1 MTVREVIKEKYID
14 FTLDGKRRNIHLDD
28 GQEINEQYIQEI
40 NNIPTSEN
48 IILNINIEQAR
59 TLKSKLRDKINV
71 QLVIKNTSELSVK
84 ELEQLQSEL
93 NIKYVSFRDE
103 EQGLARIQQIPYNV
117 DSYKRCRDAIDKLLE
132 DVDFEKY
139 ENNPNREKY
148 IFGEVIK
155 KLTIIGYDHLCVHQE
170 DELKRNP
177 NKFTLKE
184 KTDIERRTIISRN
197 LEGGLLGNR
206 LSVCAGYAEIV
217 RNVFACCGIETRY
230 LIGFERDKSGKI
242 IEGHVWNKIKLDG
255 KWYNIDVTNSIND
268 IIEEKEPQYLLK
280 SDNDFEISKKFKDL
294 YYEHKEVCSESVS
307 KEDMLRY
314 LYNKEIEQEVAT
326 EDTQY
331 YVPEHIEET
340 TIENTLGNVL
350 EQKRKW
356 LLKMTADVREQQIY
370 QSYETLI
377 ATKDRREDEI
387 SYE

>member
-1 MTVREVIKEKYID
+1 M
-14 FTLDGKRRNIHLDD
+14 
-28 GQEINEQYIQEI
+28 
-40 NNIPTSEN
+40 
-48 IILNINIEQAR
+48 EQAKI
-59 TLKSKLRDKINV
+59 LKSKLRDKINV
-71 QLVIKNTSELSVK
+71 QLVIKNASELSVE

-93 NIKYVSFRDE
+93 NIKYVSFRDDG
-103 EQGLARIQQIPYNV
+103 QRLTNVQQTPYNV
-117 DSYKRCRDAIDKLLE
+117 ESYKKCREEIDKLLE
-132 DVDFEKY
+132 DVGFKKY

-155 KLTIIGYDHLCVHQE
+155 KLTIIRYDHLCAYKE
-170 DELKRNP
+170 EELKENP
-177 NKFTLKE
+177 NKFTLEEKKE
-184 KTDIERRTIISRN
+184 IERRKIISRN

-230 LIGFERDKSGKI
+230 IVGFEKDKSGKVI
-242 IEGHVWNKIKLDG
+242 AVHAWNKIKLDG
-255 KWYNIDVTNSIND
+255 KWYNIDVTNSIDD
-268 IIEEKEPQYLLK
+268 IIEEKEPRYLLK
-280 SDNDFEISKKFKDL
+280 SDNDFEVGKIFKDP

-326 EDTQY
+326 ADTQY
-331 YVPEHIEET
+331 YVPEHIEEA
-340 TIENTLGNVL
+340 TIENSLGNIL

-356 LLKMTADVREQQIY
+356 LLKMTANVREQQIY

-377 ATKDRREDEI
+377 ETKDTRKDEI